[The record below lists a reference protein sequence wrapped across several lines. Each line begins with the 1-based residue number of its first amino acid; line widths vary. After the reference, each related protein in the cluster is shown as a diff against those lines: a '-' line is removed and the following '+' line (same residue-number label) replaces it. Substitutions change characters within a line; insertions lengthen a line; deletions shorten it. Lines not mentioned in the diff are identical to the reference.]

1 MGHEDA
7 REAIRHDARRDAGA
21 DQLDEMN
28 PANDTTDHASAQA
41 RNSEQELSRADMGAA
56 QMGSPELGVLGT
68 SGEMSNQDDV
78 AGFGPKGA
86 GGLHGVPPTWYGT
99 PLAKG
104 EEQAEQGGNPPATTP
119 VPEQGSGQGAARQA
133 AGPAGASGASRN
145 DWQVSAGE
153 AAAADQ
159 ESATGTEPHGSF
171 GPVGGSGS
179 ISAAPGAPNPD

>member
-1 MGHEDA
+1 MAQQDA
-7 REAIRHDARRDAGA
+7 RQDIRHDARRDAGA
-21 DQLDEMN
+21 DRRDEAN
-28 PANDTTDHASAQA
+28 PVSDAGNQASGQTG
-41 RNSEQELSRADMGAA
+41 NTEQELSAADLGAG

-86 GGLHGVPPTWYGT
+86 GGLHGVSPAWYGT
-99 PLAKG
+99 PLAKA
-104 EEQAEQGGNPPATTP
+104 EEQAEQGGNPPATAP
-119 VPEQGSGQGAARQA
+119 VPQQSPEQGAARS
-133 AGPAGASGASRN
+133 ASRPSDTNDTNRN

-159 ESATGTEPHGSF
+159 EPATGTEPQGSF
-171 GPVGGSGS
+171 GPVGGSES